1 MSKSNG
7 IMSAVG
13 KIITWLLVV
22 LLILGVAGGIA
33 YFVLRSQGVTF
44 YVECGNEKYFSI
56 GGNDSLKLVNGQSHD
71 FSVKSLTGENV
82 DYSVKITSNGANNF
96 LFTTGG
102 DIWYLWND
110 DETKDDY
117 TDIFGIEKS
126 VDSFTL
132 SLSNGFTVKQAL
144 EEKYGAE
151 IELQNENDI
160 QAGLCYFVIIVTV
173 GENTVQIPFSFTDLT
188 VTIDP
193 PQIVF

>member
-7 IMSAVG
+7 IMGAVG

-44 YVECGNEKYFSI
+44 YVEYGNEKYFSI

-71 FSVKSLTGENV
+71 FSVKSLSGSEANYDVKIISNQANNLTFTMNGLSYQFYSTTDEDN
-82 DYSVKITSNGANNF
+82 DYSQVFGLKKEIDNF
-96 LFTTGG
+96 
-102 DIWYLWND
+102 
-110 DETKDDY
+110 
-117 TDIFGIEKS
+117 
-126 VDSFTL
+126 
-132 SLSNGFTVKQAL
+132 SLVLPNTFSVKQAI

-151 IELQNENDI
+151 IVLQNENDI
-160 QAGLCYFVIIVTV
+160 QAGLCYFVIVVTV
-173 GENTVQIPFSFTDLT
+173 DENTVKIPFSFTDLT

>member
-7 IMSAVG
+7 IMGAVG

-44 YVECGNEKYFSI
+44 YVEYGNEKYFLI

-71 FSVKSLTGENV
+71 FSVKSLSGSEANYDVKIISIQANNLTFTMNGLSYQFYSTTDEDN
-82 DYSVKITSNGANNF
+82 DYSQVFGLKKEIDNF
-96 LFTTGG
+96 
-102 DIWYLWND
+102 
-110 DETKDDY
+110 
-117 TDIFGIEKS
+117 
-126 VDSFTL
+126 
-132 SLSNGFTVKQAL
+132 SLVLPNTFSVKQAI

-151 IELQNENDI
+151 IVLQNENDI
-160 QAGLCYFVIIVTV
+160 QAGLCYFVIVVTV
-173 GENTVQIPFSFTDLT
+173 DENTVKIPFSFTDLT